1 MARETL
7 ADKVELCDIY
17 RALTD
22 KAEMHGLETLPQT
35 DQDTLNN
42 RSLDALEKQ
51 AASARSQK
59 ITKASNRVSAQ
70 KLVEYATEALRK
82 YSAKP
87 GKNRV
92 CYILMVITVI
102 KLLFFSILRRMA
114 HIMLKPPKL
123 LGSLNHASNL

>member
-92 CYILMVITVI
+92 C
-102 KLLFFSILRRMA
+102 
-114 HIMLKPPKL
+114 
-123 LGSLNHASNL
+123 